1 MSHDTGW
8 TVDDGWVTRPLCRL
22 RTAVQPYITAIL
34 ASVDAHAYRL
44 PPTAYRLPPEREA
57 KVMRAIKEAACGSG
71 WGEARP

>member
-44 PPTAYRLPPEREA
+44 PPTACRPSA
-57 KVMRAIKEAACGSG
+57 KPR
-71 WGEARP
+71 